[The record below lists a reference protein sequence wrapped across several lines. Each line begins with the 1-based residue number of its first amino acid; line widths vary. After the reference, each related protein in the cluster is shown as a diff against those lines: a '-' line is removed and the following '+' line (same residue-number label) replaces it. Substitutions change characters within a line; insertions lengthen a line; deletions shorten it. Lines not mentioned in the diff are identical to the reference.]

1 MASHYGRDSTYNK
14 ISARFFWYSIYND
27 VAEFVKTC
35 VPCQKQGSLTLNT
48 KTELHS
54 IPVPTAVMNQIGTDI
69 CNLPEVD
76 GFCCLVVCIDYFSKL
91 SEAKP
96 LKDKSVVSVS
106 QFLYELICRHGCF
119 SIQIN
124 DQVREFVNGVS
135 AELHRLTGTN
145 QLVTSAYHP
154 QANGLVERQ
163 NRTIKNS
170 LIKVLDS
177 NPTDWPYV
185 IEGVL
190 FDHRVSKHASTKYS
204 PFELLCNRKAVLP
217 IDIKHNTNDLSNLDE
232 PFDKAMFDTVL
243 ESATS
248 LRNNIHHNVEANIK
262 KAQKKH

>member
-1 MASHYGRDSTYNK
+1 M
-14 ISARFFWYSIYND
+14 
-27 VAEFVKTC
+27 
-35 VPCQKQGSLTLNT
+35 
-48 KTELHS
+48 
-54 IPVPTAVMNQIGTDI
+54 
-69 CNLPEVD
+69 
-76 GFCCLVVCIDYFSKL
+76 
-91 SEAKP
+91 
-96 LKDKSVVSVS
+96 
-106 QFLYELICRHGCF
+106 YELICRHGCF

-124 DQVREFVNGVS
+124 DQGREFVNGVS

-145 QLVTSAYHP
+145 QRVTSAYHP

-190 FDHRVSKHASTKYS
+190 FAHRVSKHASIKYS
-204 PFELLCNRKAVLP
+204 PFELLYKAVLP

-248 LRNNIHHNVEANIK
+248 LRNNINHNVEANIK
-262 KAQKKH
+262 KAQKKQQHDYDLRHFKGNDIKFGDKVLLRDNKRIDRKGGKFTFKWLGLYEVTNLTDHGLASLKNQNGTVLKKKFNKLLLISLI